1 MVANNGI
8 QVDLWGTRHMN
19 QGRTSLII
27 QHQQALSLYMYVCYM
42 RHNMYN
48 NMCSGG
54 QDTWTKEASIIND
67 TAQTNS

>member
-1 MVANNGI
+1 MVAANNGI

-19 QGRTSLII
+19 QGSTSLII

-42 RHNMYN
+42 LHNMYN

-54 QDTWTKEASIIND
+54 QDT
-67 TAQTNS
+67 